1 MALFFRGKARKFFL
15 ILLTRRRSEKDCTGF
30 AAELREFCRRPV
42 GGSRR
47 MPRRAGALQRSR
59 GEAAAA
65 AAVAEAAAR
74 ARKAAW
80 QGFAPRIASVLTHE
94 MHSVRIGCGRWIST
108 TPGCGRALTGRLH
121 SVSSV
126 AGGVDYPQRG
136 QPAHPADRGAHHSN
150 PQGCESV
157 RRPDI
162 HTRLPASR
170 RRGGDAHRSNAQDC
184 ESIERGAI
192 SRSGVRLAMLYSA
205 GAAPAE
211 ACRRGAPRAQP
222 HTENPV
228 SFDGEQRHASE

>member
-15 ILLTRRRSEKDCTGF
+15 ILLTRRRSEKDCAGF
-30 AAELREFCRRPV
+30 AAELREFCHRPV

-94 MHSVRIGCGRWIST
+94 MHSVRIGRGRRIST
-108 TPGCGRALTGRLH
+108 TPGCRRALTGRLH

-126 AGGVDYPQRG
+126 VGGWIIHNAIGPPIQRIEALTIQIHRAASRCGGRISTPACPLPADSAATLTGRMHRIASRLSGGDCPQRC
-136 QPAHPADRGAHHSN
+136 AAR
-150 PQGCESV
+150 
-157 RRPDI
+157 
-162 HTRLPASR
+162 
-170 RRGGDAHRSNAQDC
+170 DALFTS
-184 ESIERGAI
+184 
-192 SRSGVRLAMLYSA
+192 
-205 GAAPAE
+205 GAAGAE
-211 ACRRGAPRAQP
+211 ACRCGAPRGQP
-222 HTENPV
+222 HTKNPV
-228 SFDGEQRHASE
+228 SSDGEQRHASE

>member
-15 ILLTRRRSEKDCTGF
+15 ILLTRRRSEKDCAGF

-94 MHSVRIGCGRWIST
+94 MHSVRIGRGRRIST
-108 TPGCGRALTGRLH
+108 TPGCRRTLTGRLH

-126 AGGVDYPQRG
+126 AGGWIIHNAIGPPIQRIEALTIQIHRAASRCGGRISTPACPLPADAAATLTGPMHRIASRLSGGDFPQRC
-136 QPAHPADRGAHHSN
+136 AAR
-150 PQGCESV
+150 
-157 RRPDI
+157 
-162 HTRLPASR
+162 
-170 RRGGDAHRSNAQDC
+170 DA
-184 ESIERGAI
+184 
-192 SRSGVRLAMLYSA
+192 LYTA
-205 GAAPAE
+205 GAAAAE
-211 ACRRGAPRAQP
+211 GCRRGAPRAQP
-222 HTENPV
+222 HTKNPV
-228 SFDGEQRHASE
+228 SFDGEQQHASA

>member
-15 ILLTRRRSEKDCTGF
+15 ILLTRRRSEKDCAGF

-94 MHSVRIGCGRWIST
+94 MHSVRIGRGRRIST
-108 TPGCGRALTGRLH
+108 TPGCRRALTGRLH

-126 AGGVDYPQRG
+126 VGGWIIHNAIGPPIQRIEALTIQIHRAASRCGGRISTPACPLPADSAATLTGRMHRIASRLSGGDCPQRC
-136 QPAHPADRGAHHSN
+136 AAR
-150 PQGCESV
+150 
-157 RRPDI
+157 
-162 HTRLPASR
+162 
-170 RRGGDAHRSNAQDC
+170 DALFTS
-184 ESIERGAI
+184 
-192 SRSGVRLAMLYSA
+192 
-205 GAAPAE
+205 GAAGAE
-211 ACRRGAPRAQP
+211 ACRCGAPRGQP
-222 HTENPV
+222 HTKNPV
-228 SFDGEQRHASE
+228 SSDGEQRHASE

>member
-15 ILLTRRRSEKDCTGF
+15 ILLTRRRSEKDCAGF

-94 MHSVRIGCGRWIST
+94 MHSVRIGRGRRIST
-108 TPGCGRALTGRLH
+108 TPGCRRTLTGRLH

-126 AGGVDYPQRG
+126 VGGWIIHNAIGPPIQRIEALTI
-136 QPAHPADRGAHHSN
+136 Q
-150 PQGCESV
+150 
-157 RRPDI
+157 I
-162 HTRLPASR
+162 HRA
-170 RRGGDAHRSNAQDC
+170 A
-184 ESIERGAI
+184 
-192 SRSGVRLAMLYSA
+192 SRSGGRISTPACPLPADAAATLTGRMHRIASRLGGGDCPQRCAARDALFTA
-205 GAAPAE
+205 GAAGAE
-211 ACRRGAPRAQP
+211 ACRCGAPRGQP
-222 HTENPV
+222 HTKNPV
-228 SFDGEQRHASE
+228 SSDGEQRHASE